1 MLMPIDACDA
11 MLAFIVTVSVWLV
24 VLMFPD
30 LVEFVV
36 TASAAAVGPAA
47 GSRAASI
54 VASAAGSVAVSAA
67 ASPVASAVASR
78 TASHAASVVGS
89 VAASDQE
96 QPASGPS
103 IDYYSECT

>member
-1 MLMPIDACDA
+1 

-24 VLMFPD
+24 VLMFPE

-54 VASAAGSVAVSAA
+54 AASVAASAA
-67 ASPVASAVASR
+67 ASPLASR

-89 VAASDQE
+89 VAPTDQE
-96 QPASGPS
+96 QPASGPR
-103 IDYYSECT
+103 IDFECT